1 MGECLY
7 WLSASM
13 DLITRARTDG
23 GNSLDSLNSCQYNGQ
38 SGTGFWSWSTVI
50 WGVRCEVCRAL
61 YYFRGVSCKLCLT
74 ASLAASLYRPAPG
87 PQHVTWLSS
96 AMDYKL
102 LPLHCQVWKDAEIVS
117 SRLELF
123 SLDTKHVEMTSLII
137 SCQPMRI
144 ATQVLSGLENLD
156 LPNNDALSGTNQL
169 FLTFWVD

>member
-1 MGECLY
+1 M
-7 WLSASM
+7 
-13 DLITRARTDG
+13 
-23 GNSLDSLNSCQYNGQ
+23 
-38 SGTGFWSWSTVI
+38 
-50 WGVRCEVCRAL
+50 
-61 YYFRGVSCKLCLT
+61 
-74 ASLAASLYRPAPG
+74 
-87 PQHVTWLSS
+87 
-96 AMDYKL
+96 
-102 LPLHCQVWKDAEIVS
+102 S